1 MTNLIIGIEYI
12 DHLENEVKIAKKE
25 AADIQRR
32 LIQSELNCQFLRQEL
47 EATRLSQSL
56 FGSGGIGGDG
66 RMSKEHAN
74 LLASLLNPNTETF
87 PTISNTDTVQP
98 LASASWMNASLANAV
113 ETSTSRE
120 LATGAG
126 AGAGAVESQSTVE
139 EGQMLMEPFVPFDD
153 WPGLLINRAEVS
165 EPVVDPKDTSAAT
178 AASGEAVQGPAHE
191 LLARY
196 EALKR
201 EAEHDAQMRAEIK
214 ADTNRRLLAQT
225 YMVVPKGGDSDSDA
239 MSIEVK
245 RRLEEDSVVLK
256 SLIYML
262 MVQLT
267 ESLFE
272 AATLSKTDLVRMY
285 QSMDE
290 PLRAK
295 MLAQSKECGATNKF
309 AEWREGWIKRC
320 WPSYYNNR
328 RRVVELIN
336 RSGICDPCSR
346 AKELKEKEIEEI
358 ARKMEEAVKDQ
369 TVGDVCKPN
378 IFYKMFVPDRFKCPG
393 VLAYEKMEAEA
404 KAAAKASMMQ
414 QEQKDM
420 SSMRA
425 AMTMPMPVATSVAC
439 A

>member
-1 MTNLIIGIEYI
+1 M
-12 DHLENEVKIAKKE
+12 ENEVKLAKQE

-56 FGSGGIGGDG
+56 FGSSVGVGSDG

-87 PTISNTDTVQP
+87 PTVVPSNSTETVQMSQDTA
-98 LASASWMNASLANAV
+98 LASTSWMDTSLTTVAETDANG
-113 ETSTSRE
+113 E
-120 LATGAG
+120 LLTAEAG
-126 AGAGAVESQSTVE
+126 ARAGTPGAQQE
-139 EGQMLMEPFVPFDD
+139 EGQVPMEPFVPFNGD
-153 WPGLLINRAEVS
+153 WSGLLINRAEVS
-165 EPVVDPKDTSAAT
+165 EPVVDPKDTSTTTT
-178 AASGEAVQGPAHE
+178 AAGTGEAAQGPVHE
-191 LLARY
+191 LLVRY

-201 EAEHDAQMRAEIK
+201 EAELDAQMRAEIK
-214 ADTNRRLLAQT
+214 ADTDRRHHLAQI
-225 YMVVPKGGDSDSDA
+225 YMVAPKSSHNSQDGDA

-295 MLAQSKECGATNKF
+295 MLAQSQEASSSSSNKF

-336 RSGICDPCSR
+336 RSGICDPCYR

-358 ARKMEEAVKDQ
+358 ARKMEEAVSGEVVQ
-369 TVGDVCKPN
+369 EVCKPN
-378 IFYKMFVPDRFKCPG
+378 FFYKTFVPDRFKCPG
-393 VLAYEKMEAEA
+393 VLAYERMEAEA
-404 KAAAKASMMQ
+404 KATAKAAMLQ
-414 QEQKDM
+414 QEA
-420 SSMRA
+420 SMRA
-425 AMTMPMPVATSVAC
+425 AVFMPMPTAISVAC
-439 A
+439 V

>member
-1 MTNLIIGIEYI
+1 
-12 DHLENEVKIAKKE
+12 
-25 AADIQRR
+25 
-32 LIQSELNCQFLRQEL
+32 
-47 EATRLSQSL
+47 
-56 FGSGGIGGDG
+56 
-66 RMSKEHAN
+66 
-74 LLASLLNPNTETF
+74 
-87 PTISNTDTVQP
+87 
-98 LASASWMNASLANAV
+98 
-113 ETSTSRE
+113 
-120 LATGAG
+120 
-126 AGAGAVESQSTVE
+126 
-139 EGQMLMEPFVPFDD
+139 MEPFVPFDGD
-153 WPGLLINRAEVS
+153 WSELLINRAEVS
-165 EPVVDPKDTSAAT
+165 EPVVDPKGTTTTTAT
-178 AASGEAVQGPAHE
+178 AGPGETAPSPVHE

-201 EAEHDAQMRAEIK
+201 EAELDAEMRAEIK
-214 ADTNRRLLAQT
+214 ADMDRRHHLAQT
-225 YMVVPKGGDSDSDA
+225 YMVLPKGGYNSQDDDA

-295 MLAQSKECGATNKF
+295 MLAQSQKASSSPSNKF

-328 RRVVELIN
+328 RRIVELIN
-336 RSGICDPCSR
+336 RTGICDPCYR

-358 ARKMEEAVKDQ
+358 ARKMEEAVSGEVVQ
-369 TVGDVCKPN
+369 EVCKPN
-378 IFYKMFVPDRFKCPG
+378 FFYKTFVPDRFKCAG

-404 KAAAKASMMQ
+404 KVTAKAAMLQ
-414 QEQKDM
+414 QEA
-420 SSMRA
+420 SMRA
-425 AMTMPMPVATSVAC
+425 ALSMPITTATSVAC

>member
-1 MTNLIIGIEYI
+1 
-12 DHLENEVKIAKKE
+12 
-25 AADIQRR
+25 
-32 LIQSELNCQFLRQEL
+32 
-47 EATRLSQSL
+47 
-56 FGSGGIGGDG
+56 
-66 RMSKEHAN
+66 MSKEHAN

-87 PTISNTDTVQP
+87 PTVGNMDTVQP
-98 LASASWMNASLANAV
+98 LSSASWMDASLGNTV
-113 ETSTSRE
+113 GTSTSGE

-126 AGAGAVESQSTVE
+126 AGTVETQSTAE
-139 EGQMLMEPFVPFDD
+139 EGQVPMEPFVPFDD

-178 AASGEAVQGPAHE
+178 AASGEATQSPAHE

-214 ADTNRRLLAQT
+214 ADTDRRLLAQT
-225 YMVVPKGGDSDSDA
+225 YLVVPKGGDRASDA
-239 MSIEVK
+239 MSIEVR

-295 MLAQSKECGATNKF
+295 MLAQAKECAATNKF

-336 RSGICDPCSR
+336 RSGICDPCYR

-369 TVGDVCKPN
+369 TVGEVCKPN
-378 IFYKMFVPDRFKCPG
+378 FFYKTFVPDRFKCPG
-393 VLAYEKMEAEA
+393 VLAYEKLEAEA

-420 SSMRA
+420 SPMCA
-425 AMTMPMPVATSVAC
+425 AMTMPVATSVAC